1 MALNFDM
8 EAGDVLHIGTTTI
21 TLVHKTGRRS
31 KLRVESKLDVTLEKG
46 TEADAATR
54 FERPST
60 PPSTPL
66 FVRPSRQ
73 SSAGS

>member
-1 MALNFDM
+1 MALSFDM
-8 EAGDVLHIGTTTI
+8 DVGDVLHIGTTTV

-31 KLRVESKLDVTLEKG
+31 KLRVVSKLDVTLDKG
-46 TEADAATR
+46 TEADASAR

-66 FVRPSRQ
+66 FVRPSRL